1 MADDG
6 NGNNVVEAPAIG
18 VRKEME
24 KLKSRF
30 EQIENLNQQHAV
42 AMIDFTKAHNGHVMA
57 SQKTATYLAKTIDDQ
72 AREIKYL
79 KEQIELIIS
88 KLQDNGIW

>member
-30 EQIENLNQQHAV
+30 DQIEQLNQQHAA
-42 AMIDFTKAHNGHVMA
+42 AMIDFTKAHNGHVVA
-57 SQKTATYLAKTIDDQ
+57 SQKTATYLARTIDEQ
-72 AREIKYL
+72 SKEIKHL
-79 KEQIELIIS
+79 REQIDLIVS
-88 KLQDNGIW
+88 KLQDRGIW

>member
-24 KLKSRF
+24 KLKTKF
-30 EQIENLNQQHAV
+30 DQIEQLNQQHAA

-57 SQKTATYLAKTIDDQ
+57 SQKTVTYLAKAIDDQ
-72 AREIKYL
+72 SKEIKIIR
-79 KEQIELIIS
+79 EQVDLIIS
-88 KLQDNGIW
+88 KLQDRGLW